1 MKTQNVLALLLIL
14 LSTQMLFSQTLLPK
28 KGYSLISTE
37 HPLKWVRIN
46 VDCSELQLEG
56 TSLTCIF
63 PYRGLGSES
72 MQIVELADSNAFEP
86 GSSIQHVEIVQM
98 EDASWIWIDNQAL
111 VPLKEDVDFYS
122 KKFTANWMQ
131 LKPAT
136 VQGNQVYD
144 YQGRPSVTLNR
155 ETVRPEDLENL
166 QILPVSPIRK
176 E

>member
-1 MKTQNVLALLLIL
+1 MKTQNVLTLLLIL

-28 KGYSLISTE
+28 EGYSLISTE

-56 TSLTCIF
+56 TSQTCIF

-122 KKFTANWMQ
+122 KNSLTK
-131 LKPAT
+131 LGAT
-136 VQGNQVYD
+136 QTSHRGNQVYD
-144 YQGRPSVTLNR
+144 YQGRPSVTLNL
-155 ETVRPEDLENL
+155 ETVRPEDLENI